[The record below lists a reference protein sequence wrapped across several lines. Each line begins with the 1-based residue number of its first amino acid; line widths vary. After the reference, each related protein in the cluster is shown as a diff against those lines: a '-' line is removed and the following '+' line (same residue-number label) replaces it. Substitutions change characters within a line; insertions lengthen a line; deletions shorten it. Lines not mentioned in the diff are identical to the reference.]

1 MRRSRLRLFKFTSM
15 TISALGVLMII
26 ATIIV
31 LAYIGAERISS
42 SISTNVD
49 KGSLYDEF
57 AQLQKEYQDLK
68 VDYDSVK
75 NEIYKSGDKKLMEK
89 YVNAEIK
96 LVEAKSA
103 IDDVKSAFTTN
114 KPISEIEKRLQ
125 VARLKLQESKDSLA
139 NLRAL
144 IS

>member
-1 MRRSRLRLFKFTSM
+1 M

-31 LAYIGAERISS
+31 IGYIGVERISS
-42 SISTNVD
+42 SISMNVD

-57 AQLQKEYQDLK
+57 AQLQKEYQNLK
-68 VDYDSVK
+68 IDYDSAK

-103 IDDVKSAFTTN
+103 IDDVKSALTTN
-114 KPISEIEKRLQ
+114 KPISEVKNRLQ
-125 VARLKLQESKDSLA
+125 VARLKLQEAKDSLSD
-139 NLRAL
+139 LRAL

>member
-31 LAYIGAERISS
+31 IGYIGVERISS
-42 SISTNVD
+42 SISMNVD

-57 AQLQKEYQDLK
+57 AQLQKEYQNLK
-68 VDYDSVK
+68 IDYDSAK

-103 IDDVKSAFTTN
+103 IDDVKSALTTN
-114 KPISEIEKRLQ
+114 KPISEVKNRLQ
-125 VARLKLQESKDSLA
+125 VARLKLQEAKDSLSD
-139 NLRAL
+139 LRAL